1 MPGTGFK
8 YLPRKFLHATC
19 CFIFSNSS
27 WSSIFWKYVMHKK
40 NKQHQKDVLLALP
53 RDSSLASKTC
63 VFCRTQTQHPGTLP
77 EQSKHNERYKIP
89 RRTLACIQI
98 HTPKPST
105 VHPGS
110 WRPSF
115 LSRAPEK
122 SQAHFTLTTFEVA
135 ILFRGA
141 MNFGFPEVPFFL
153 VVPAGV
159 RLLAHAPPQNGRWA
173 KAAESEASA
182 RSGALAMQCHHH
194 LHTKASTFFEAVS
207 LLSNCLFSPLHC
219 SFLDTPAVY
228 RIELLVLVSQNNLG
242 FEGPRNF

>member
-110 WRPSF
+110 WRPLF

-122 SQAHFTLTTFEVA
+122 SQAHFTLTTFEAA

-159 RLLAHAPPQNGRWA
+159 RLLAHAPSQNGRWA

-182 RSGALAMQCHHH
+182 RSGALAMQCHII
-194 LHTKASTFFEAVS
+194 STQGKHFFRSSVPSIQLPVLSFALQLSGHSGCVS
-207 LLSNCLFSPLHC
+207 YRTPCTCVSKLSRLWR
-219 SFLDTPAVY
+219 A
-228 RIELLVLVSQNNLG
+228 
-242 FEGPRNF
+242 

>member
-141 MNFGFPEVPFFL
+141 MNFGFPEVPFFGC
-153 VVPAGV
+153 AC
-159 RLLAHAPPQNGRWA
+159 RC
-173 KAAESEASA
+173 S
-182 RSGALAMQCHHH
+182 
-194 LHTKASTFFEAVS
+194 AVS
-207 LLSNCLFSPLHC
+207 TRTPSEWSLSQSCRIGSISAIRSSGNAMPSSSPHKGKHFFRSSVPSIQLPVL
-219 SFLDTPAVY
+219 SFALQLSGHSGCVSYRTPCAC
-228 RIELLVLVSQNNLG
+228 VSKQSRLW
-242 FEGPRNF
+242 RA